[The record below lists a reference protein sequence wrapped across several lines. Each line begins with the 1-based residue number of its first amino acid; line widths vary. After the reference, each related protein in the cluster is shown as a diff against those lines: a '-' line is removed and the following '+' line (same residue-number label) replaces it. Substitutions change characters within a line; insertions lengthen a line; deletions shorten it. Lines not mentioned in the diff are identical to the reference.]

1 MVLFKRK
8 IFYILV
14 VVFTSISC
22 YSQSK
27 TINGILIKVPEGFVY
42 QEENK
47 TVDIWLKNEENI
59 AFLLQYYESSK
70 SDYENRKAIKLDSE
84 TTEYIDFGTFE
95 ILKKKYD
102 IQINMNYD
110 TQSLVA
116 QTLVY
121 RDGYMYIIIY
131 AVGVDLEK
139 GLDKKYATDTV
150 ERLFIE
156 TIYFIKMI
164 LTS

>member
-70 SDYENRKAIKLDSE
+70 SDYENRKAIS
-84 TTEYIDFGTFE
+84 
-95 ILKKKYD
+95 LK
-102 IQINMNYD
+102 
-110 TQSLVA
+110 
-116 QTLVY
+116 
-121 RDGYMYIIIY
+121 
-131 AVGVDLEK
+131 
-139 GLDKKYATDTV
+139 
-150 ERLFIE
+150 
-156 TIYFIKMI
+156 
-164 LTS
+164 